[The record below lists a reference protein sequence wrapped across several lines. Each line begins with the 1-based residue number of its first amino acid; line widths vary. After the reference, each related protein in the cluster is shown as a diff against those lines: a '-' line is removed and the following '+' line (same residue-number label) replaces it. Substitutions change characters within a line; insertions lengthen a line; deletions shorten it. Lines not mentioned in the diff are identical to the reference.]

1 MKQSNVITAQSGK
14 HTVEPYRFK
23 VLSSFADRP
32 LGGDVGVTNDR
43 YIQPDALGA
52 DFQPGTAHLNY
63 SNSNLNQAD
72 EEPALDISNSNK
84 QDAESETVSNLTEQ
98 TPDETAMQ
106 PSSPSGT
113 PIGEPS
119 FIEELLKRT
128 DELSDNIVKLQMKI
142 ESQETEFKARLEEE
156 TAKAREA
163 ALAEGA
169 AQARAEFEEKLKQI
183 EAKFANS
190 IAKIDEEK
198 AKLEAFYAKNE
209 QELAAAAMQIAK
221 EVVIR
226 ETSENSSK
234 VALAIA
240 KNLVG
245 ELENATNIEVKV
257 SESDLDYLKE
267 NLKLSSNLKLSADD
281 AVAPGGA
288 IIMSDV
294 GNIDGN
300 IMTRFEKIKKILSE

>member
-52 DFQPGTAHLNY
+52 DFQPGATRSNLNTG
-63 SNSNLNQAD
+63 SNLNIADEEAALANSNLNT
-72 EEPALDISNSNK
+72 E
-84 QDAESETVSNLTEQ
+84 DAESVSNLNE
-98 TPDETAMQ
+98 PADETAAQ
-106 PSSPSGT
+106 PSAPSGT

-142 ESQETEFKARLEEE
+142 ESQESEFKARLEEE

-169 AQARAEFEEKLKQI
+169 AAAKAEFEERLKQI
-183 EAKFANS
+183 ETKFANS

-198 AKLEAFYAKNE
+198 AKLEAFYTKNE

-226 ETSENSSK
+226 ETSENSGK

-257 SESDLDYLKE
+257 NESDLEYLKE

-300 IMTRFEKIKKILSE
+300 VMTRFEKIKKILSE